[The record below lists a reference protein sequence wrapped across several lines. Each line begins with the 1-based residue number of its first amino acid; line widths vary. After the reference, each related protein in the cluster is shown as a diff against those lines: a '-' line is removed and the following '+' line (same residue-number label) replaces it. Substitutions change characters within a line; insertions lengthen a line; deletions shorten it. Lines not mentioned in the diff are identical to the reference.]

1 MKKLFVGSTVAKTL
15 LYMLLTAACTRT
27 EAVENM
33 PAGTE
38 VTIVTQDGT
47 LVRGK
52 IAKVDANLVTLTGE
66 RPNTSTEI
74 TRTAIKEVKRVSAD
88 DRDDV
93 APVARDNREPVAR
106 DSREPVARDNR
117 EPVARDNR
125 EPVARD
131 NREPVARDNREPV
144 ATAPNAP
151 ASRPAASR
159 ASAPIVR
166 TIVIPDNTVI
176 DVTLRTALASDTSRV
191 EQPVRGTVAS
201 PVVIDGTTVIPSGA
215 ALSGHVTNVD
225 DSDKVKGR
233 AELSFR
239 FTRLT
244 TGAVT
249 YDITTQPLSFAAE
262 STRKDDAVKI
272 GAGAAAG
279 AVIGAITGGKKGAA
293 IGTAIGAGAGTGV
306 VLATDGKEIRLAEG
320 RKLKV
325 SLTTPLTIRT
335 K

>member
-1 MKKLFVGSTVAKTL
+1 MKKLFVGGTIAKTL
-15 LYMLLTAACTRT
+15 LYMLLTAACTRA
-27 EAVENM
+27 EAVENI

-38 VTIVTQDGT
+38 VTVVTQDGT
-47 LVRGK
+47 RVRGK
-52 IAKVDANLVTLTGE
+52 IAKVDANVVTLTGE

-74 TRTAIKEVKRVSAD
+74 TRTSIAEVKRVD
-88 DRDDV
+88 NDDV
-93 APVARDNREPVAR
+93 NDREAAPAAASTAPV
-106 DSREPVARDNR
+106 
-117 EPVARDNR
+117 
-125 EPVARD
+125 
-131 NREPVARDNREPV
+131 
-144 ATAPNAP
+144 
-151 ASRPAASR
+151 SR
-159 ASAPIVR
+159 AITV
-166 TIVIPDNTVI
+166 PDNTVL
-176 DVTLRTALASDTSRV
+176 DVTLNTALASDTSAV
-191 EQPVRGTVAS
+191 EQRVNGTLAS

-215 ALSGHVTNVD
+215 SLSGQVTNVD

-244 TGAVT
+244 TGSVT
-249 YDITTQPLSFAAE
+249 YDIDTKPLAYVAE
-262 STRKDDAVKI
+262 GTKKEDAVKI

-293 IGTAIGAGAGTGV
+293 IGSAVGAGAGTGV

>member
-1 MKKLFVGSTVAKTL
+1 MKRLSIVAAVAKSALYVL
-15 LYMLLTAACTRT
+15 LASACTRA
-27 EAVENM
+27 EAVENI

-38 VTIVTQDGT
+38 VTVVTQDGT

-52 IAKVDANLVTLTGE
+52 IAKVDADVVTLTGE

-74 TRTAIKEVKRVSAD
+74 TRTSIAEVKRVSATE
-88 DRDDV
+88 REPES
-93 APVARDNREPVAR
+93 APV
-106 DSREPVARDNR
+106 
-117 EPVARDNR
+117 
-125 EPVARD
+125 
-131 NREPVARDNREPV
+131 
-144 ATAPNAP
+144 
-151 ASRPAASR
+151 
-159 ASAPIVR
+159 IR
-166 TIVIPDNTVI
+166 TITVPDNTVL
-176 DVTLRTALASDTSRV
+176 DVTLNTALASDTSTV
-191 EQPVRGTVAS
+191 EQRVNGTLAS

-215 ALSGHVTNVD
+215 ALSGHVTHVD

-244 TGAVT
+244 SRSVT
-249 YDITTQPLSFAAE
+249 YDIDTRPLAFVAE
-262 STRKDDAVKI
+262 GTKKDDAVKI
-272 GAGAAAG
+272 GVGAAAG

-293 IGTAIGAGAGTGV
+293 IGSAVGAGAGTGV

-325 SLTTPLTIRT
+325 SLSNPLTIRT

>member
-1 MKKLFVGSTVAKTL
+1 MKKLGLAAVVAK
-15 LYMLLTAACTRT
+15 YAVYVMLATGCTRA
-27 EAVENM
+27 EAVENI

-38 VTIVTQDGT
+38 VTVVTQDGT

-52 IAKVDANLVTLTGE
+52 IAKVDADVVTLTGE

-74 TRTAIKEVKRVSAD
+74 TRSAIAEVKRVSDD
-88 DRDDV
+88 DRDADAV
-93 APVARDNREPVAR
+93 AESPAPAETAKRTAPV
-106 DSREPVARDNR
+106 
-117 EPVARDNR
+117 
-125 EPVARD
+125 
-131 NREPVARDNREPV
+131 
-144 ATAPNAP
+144 
-151 ASRPAASR
+151 
-159 ASAPIVR
+159 VR
-166 TIVIPDNTVI
+166 SITIPDNTVL
-176 DVTLRTALASDTSRV
+176 DVTLGTALASDTSRV
-191 EQPVRGTVAS
+191 EERVRGTLAS

-215 ALSGHVTNVD
+215 ALSGHVTHVD

-244 TGAVT
+244 TGSVT
-249 YDITTQPLSFAAE
+249 YDIDTKPLGFVAE
-262 STRKDDAVKI
+262 STKKDDAVKI

-279 AVIGAITGGKKGAA
+279 AVIGAIAGGKKGAA
-293 IGTAIGAGAGTGV
+293 IGTAVGAGAGTGV

-325 SLTTPLTIRT
+325 SLTNPLTIRT